1 MSMKAT
7 AVAHPIQGL
16 IKYHGLRDTRLRVP
30 FHDSI
35 SVCIDALQTVT
46 TVETTHS
53 LKEDLVIINGK
64 KATGRDLERVQV
76 VLNKLRS
83 ISEYSGCFKVA
94 SQNSITG
101 GKGLGFSASGFA
113 ALGTAACTA
122 LDFDIDYVSLSELVR
137 LGAGSATR
145 SLAGSFAI
153 WYADKNGRSY
163 AESLAEPETVDLGMV
178 IVPISSSV
186 RTDEAH
192 GEVLS
197 SPLFKAR
204 LKHVA
209 KIIKAM
215 EEAIKTKDVAMIGRL
230 AEEDSLNLHASTMTG
245 KAHMVLWEPETVR
258 MIKEVQRMRRE
269 GVPAWYSMDTGP
281 SVFINTYMN
290 YAEKVADRLRSLGC
304 SGIVKSKVGG
314 KPFLSSKHLF

>member
-1 MSMKAT
+1 MKAT
-7 AVAHPIQGL
+7 VVAHPIQGL
-16 IKYHGLRDTRLRVP
+16 IKYHGLRDLMLRIP

-35 SVCIDALQTVT
+35 SVCVDALQTIT
-46 TVETTHS
+46 TVETTRS
-53 LKEDLVIINGK
+53 LKEDLVRINGK
-64 KATGRDLERVQV
+64 KAASKDFGRVEV

-83 ISEYSGCFKVA
+83 ISGYSGCFKVV
-94 SQNSITG
+94 SRNSITG

-122 LDFDIDYVSLSELVR
+122 LDFGIDYVSLSEMVR

-153 WYADKNGRSY
+153 WYADKKGKSY
-163 AESLAEPETVDLGMV
+163 AEPLVEPEAVDLGMV
-178 IVPISSSV
+178 IVPIPSSV

-192 GEVLS
+192 SEVLS

-204 LKHVA
+204 LKHLA
-209 KIIKAM
+209 KLIKEM
-215 EEAIKTKDVAMIGRL
+215 EEAIKTKDVATIGRL

-258 MIKEVQRMRRE
+258 IIKEVQRMRRE
-269 GVPAWYSMDTGP
+269 GVPAWYSVDTGP
-281 SVFINTYMN
+281 SVFVNTYTN
-290 YAEKVADRLRSLGC
+290 YVENVADRLRSLGFLN
-304 SGIVKSKVGG
+304 IMKSKVGG

>member
-1 MSMKAT
+1 MKAT

-16 IKYHGLRDTRLRVP
+16 IKYHGLRDTMRRIP

-46 TVETTHS
+46 TVEATRS
-53 LKEDLVIINGK
+53 LKKDLVMINGK
-64 KATGRDLERVQV
+64 KAAGTDLKRVQA
-76 VLNKLRS
+76 VLNKLRN
-83 ISEYSGCFKVA
+83 ISGYSEHFKIV
-94 SQNSITG
+94 SQNSITS

-113 ALGTAACTA
+113 ALGTAACAA
-122 LDFDIDYVSLSELVR
+122 LDFDIDYVALSELVR

-153 WYADKNGRSY
+153 WYADKNGKSY
-163 AESLAEPETVDLGMV
+163 AEPLVEPEAVDLGMV
-178 IVPISSSV
+178 IVPVPSSV

-204 LKHVA
+204 LKHVT

-215 EEAIKTKDVAMIGRL
+215 EKAIKTKDVATIGRL

-258 MIKEVQRMRRE
+258 IIKEVQRMRRE

-281 SVFINTYMN
+281 SVFINTYMD
-290 YAEKVADRLRSLGC
+290 YTEKVAERLRSLGC
-304 SGIVKSKVGG
+304 LSVIKSKVGG
-314 KPFLSSKHLF
+314 KPFLSKKHLF

>member
-1 MSMKAT
+1 MKAT

-16 IKYHGLRDTRLRVP
+16 IKYHGLRDTRLRIP

-35 SVCIDALQTVT
+35 SVCIDALQTIT
-46 TVETTHS
+46 TVETTRS
-53 LKEDLVIINGK
+53 LKEDLVMINGER
-64 KATGRDLERVQV
+64 ATGRVFERVKV
-76 VLNKLRS
+76 VLNKLRGNS
-83 ISEYSGCFKVA
+83 GYSGCFKIV
-94 SQNSITG
+94 SQNSVTG

-113 ALGTAACTA
+113 ALGTAACAA
-122 LDFDIDYVSLSELVR
+122 LDFNIDYISLSELAR

-153 WYADKNGRSY
+153 WYVDKNGRSY
-163 AESLAEPETVDLGMV
+163 AEPLVEPEAVDLGMV

-192 GEVLS
+192 SEVLS

-204 LKHVA
+204 LKHVT
-209 KIIKAM
+209 KIIKMM
-215 EEAIKTKDVAMIGRL
+215 EEAIKTKDVATIGRL

-258 MIKEVQRMRRE
+258 IIREVQRMRRQ
-269 GVPAWYSMDTGP
+269 GVPAWYSIDTGP
-281 SVFINTYMN
+281 SVFINTSMN
-290 YAEKVADRLRSLGC
+290 YVEKVAEGLRSLGC
-304 SGIVKSKVGG
+304 LSIIKSKVGG

>member
-1 MSMKAT
+1 MKAT

-16 IKYHGLRDTRLRVP
+16 IKYHGLRDTMLRVP

-35 SVCIDALQTVT
+35 SVCIDALQTIT
-46 TVETTHS
+46 TVETTRS
-53 LKEDLVIINGK
+53 SKEDLVIINRK
-64 KATGRDLERVQV
+64 KAMGRDLERVEV

-83 ISEYSGCFKVA
+83 ISGYSRCFKVV

-113 ALGTAACTA
+113 ALGTAACAT

-153 WYADKNGRSY
+153 WYADKNGKSY
-163 AESLAEPETVDLGMV
+163 AEPLVKPEAVDLGMV
-178 IVPISSSV
+178 IVPIPSSV

-192 GEVLS
+192 SEVLS

-204 LKHVA
+204 LKHVT
-209 KIIKAM
+209 KIIKTM
-215 EEAIKTKDVAMIGRL
+215 EEAIITKDVATIGRL

-258 MIKEVQRMRRE
+258 IIKEVQRMRRE
-269 GVPAWYSMDTGP
+269 RVPAWYSIDTGP
-281 SVFINTYMN
+281 SVFINTYTN
-290 YAEKVADRLRSLGC
+290 YVEKVADRLRSLGF
-304 SGIVKSKVGG
+304 SDIIKSKVGG
-314 KPFLSSKHLF
+314 KPFLSNKHLF